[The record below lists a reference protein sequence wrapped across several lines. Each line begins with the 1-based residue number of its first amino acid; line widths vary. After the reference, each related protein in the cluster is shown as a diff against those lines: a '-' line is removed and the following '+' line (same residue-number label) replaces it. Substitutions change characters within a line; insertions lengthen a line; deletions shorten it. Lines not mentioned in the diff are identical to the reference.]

1 MCIELHITYVTIN
14 NEITVIPIHIDM
26 LVNID
31 PVSAKSCQSV
41 HATKLTNFFF
51 FNPTG
56 VAIYNKEVQ
65 CVCLT
70 NMATNT
76 DRGTVNGQGLL
87 QNCQAL

>member
-1 MCIELHITYVTIN
+1 M
-14 NEITVIPIHIDM
+14 HIDM

-41 HATKLTNFFF
+41 HATKLTNLKKKSYRCRDLQQR
-51 FNPTG
+51 G
-56 VAIYNKEVQ
+56 AV

-87 QNCQAL
+87 QN